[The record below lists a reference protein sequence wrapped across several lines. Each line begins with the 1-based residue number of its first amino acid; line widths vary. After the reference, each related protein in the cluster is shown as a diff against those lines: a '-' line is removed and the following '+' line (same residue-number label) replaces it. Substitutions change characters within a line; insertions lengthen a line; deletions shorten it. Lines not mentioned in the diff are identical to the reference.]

1 MEESI
6 QETMNKMFPDL
17 MARRA
22 RRLNGSEETPDDQ
35 TPKYNCPICH
45 DSGWE
50 MVTGPDGY
58 EFCRRCKCGIFER
71 QAIERKL
78 SFATIPKEF
87 EGHTVENFKT
97 DCYSTKENRELAQ
110 MAKVIASRYVEQ
122 FDEIRETGKGLYFY
136 SQTKGSGKTRLAVSI
151 ANDLIQKKIIAA
163 KFATTIQILDQIKAT
178 WGGEWKNEETE
189 QKLIQEIVSV
199 PVLVIDDIGVEAVKP
214 WIKATDLAEQE
225 QPEPRPDPARRPGS
239 MTERETVSPTTW
251 ATSGNGCPALEFT
264 KAKSRSSSATW
275 PRNRFRTLPRPHI
288 GRPFFRM
295 VAW

>member
-1 MEESI
+1 M
-6 QETMNKMFPDL
+6 
-17 MARRA
+17 
-22 RRLNGSEETPDDQ
+22 NGSEETPDDQ

-122 FDEIRETGKGLYFY
+122 F
-136 SQTKGSGKTRLAVSI
+136 
-151 ANDLIQKKIIAA
+151 
-163 KFATTIQILDQIKAT
+163 
-178 WGGEWKNEETE
+178 
-189 QKLIQEIVSV
+189 
-199 PVLVIDDIGVEAVKP
+199 
-214 WIKATDLAEQE
+214 
-225 QPEPRPDPARRPGS
+225 GS
-239 MTERETVSPTTW
+239 MSI
-251 ATSGNGCPALEFT
+251 L
-264 KAKSRSSSATW
+264 
-275 PRNRFRTLPRPHI
+275 
-288 GRPFFRM
+288 
-295 VAW
+295 

>member
-163 KFATTIQILDQIKAT
+163 KFATTIQILDQIKLNLLVMLCHKVCSSFFI
-178 WGGEWKNEETE
+178 KNC
-189 QKLIQEIVSV
+189 QFLVLCLKHQFPCQCHYLHDFIV
-199 PVLVIDDIGVEAVKP
+199 
-214 WIKATDLAEQE
+214 
-225 QPEPRPDPARRPGS
+225 
-239 MTERETVSPTTW
+239 
-251 ATSGNGCPALEFT
+251 
-264 KAKSRSSSATW
+264 
-275 PRNRFRTLPRPHI
+275 
-288 GRPFFRM
+288 
-295 VAW
+295 